1 MGGRCGFCGQ
11 GGGCLEEPLPV
22 PGQEIWVA
30 GSTESPCP
38 SPSARPGVPSPP
50 ALLLGLPD
58 EAFESLTQLQHIYVA
73 HNKVRYP
80 PEPHPRPDL
89 AWPTSHSTECRGDS
103 TGLEGSHQDQYVV
116 LPQLSVAPQFLPCS
130 LRVAD
135 LAANQVTEI
144 FPLTFGEKPALR

>member
-22 PGQEIWVA
+22 PGQEPWAA

-50 ALLLGLPD
+50 APLLGLPD

-73 HNKVRYP
+73 HNKVRY
-80 PEPHPRPDL
+80 HPNPTPDQT
-89 AWPTSHSTECRGDS
+89 WPGQHHTAPNAEGTAQGWKGATRTSTLCSHSSQWPPSFCP
-103 TGLEGSHQDQYVV
+103 V
-116 LPQLSVAPQFLPCS
+116 PCES
-130 LRVAD
+130 QIWLR
-135 LAANQVTEI
+135 T
-144 FPLTFGEKPALR
+144 K